1 MESRGFAG
9 GLSLFGEGNEGVFRG
24 GEVIIGGKRGSS
36 AKNAGDFGT
45 FCYETGE
52 AQSGI
57 FRGVFLEI
65 SAFVGFVDDDEAE
78 IFDGGEQ
85 GRARTDDDLGGRGI
99 EQIFPDE
106 MALRFGLF

>member
-9 GLSLFGEGNEGVFRG
+9 GFSLFGEGNKGVFRG

-36 AKNAGDFGT
+36 AKNARDFGI
-45 FCYETGE
+45 FCHEAGE

-85 GRARTDDDLGGRGI
+85 GRAWADDDLGGRRI
-99 EQIFPDE
+99 E
-106 MALRFGLF
+106 